1 MLFASDNTASG
12 NVSSLQIS
20 NYQTTQNHVRQPQ
33 MQISEDA
40 VGYQTITQ
48 LQGLPQSE
56 QEMIPVRDDLTDRSE
71 VTPKQVQMMHANTI

>member
-1 MLFASDNTASG
+1 
-12 NVSSLQIS
+12 
-20 NYQTTQNHVRQPQ
+20 